1 MSSQFALVI
10 EDERDEAV
18 FFAHAMQAA
27 GFETEIIRAGDTALA
42 RLAVVV
48 PDVVVLD
55 LHLPRIAGA
64 DVLHQIRGDARL
76 AETRVIIVT
85 GDPQMAESLRDEADL
100 VLIKPIGFD
109 QLCGLAARL
118 VSVAPLNNR

>member
-10 EDERDEAV
+10 EDERDEAF
-18 FFAHAMQAA
+18 FFAQALQAA
-27 GFETEIIRAGDTALA
+27 GLETEIIQAGDRALA

-55 LHLPRIAGA
+55 LRLPRIAGT
-64 DVLHQIRGDARL
+64 DRL
-76 AETRVIIVT
+76 AETRVIVVT

-109 QLCGLAARL
+109 QLRDLAARL
-118 VSVAPLNNR
+118 VSVAPPGK